1 MHEWSGPCS
10 NNRLD
15 QKSLSLIH
23 KRKSK
28 SALFFFSSSSNIEY
42 LHVSGNYLQVTT
54 KNYQVD
60 SANPEGKEKK
70 FLTKYSLY
78 QPLEAPQYVLILIK
92 ADMAEPIP
100 RDKVSTD

>member
-42 LHVSGNYLQVTT
+42 LHVSDNYLQVTT

-60 SANPEGKEKK
+60 FSQPRRQRKK

-78 QPLEAPQYVLILIK
+78 QPLEAPQYVFILVE
-92 ADMAEPIP
+92 AVMAEPIP